1 MDLGLHRRSPWLSDL
16 WRHLDCVNIHPMISW
31 RASTMWS
38 AGLSLGHYLASLC
51 KTWLC
56 QVLEGHKSL
65 METWGLLSKL
75 TGIYILYIH
84 QEREICLCSHVYS
97 FCWKPN
103 IPDGDSDPE
112 MPPHFSP
119 CQTQGPATPSAV
131 RIQQGFQVLPS
142 TRNSTG
148 KVWSV
153 LLSTSPQIMGRPQSH
168 RATATAGTH
177 MEISTHRFQERQ
189 DFLKL
194 RASKYFMQNTELQ
207 STESAALCYQAGAG
221 QVAQRQRG
229 WLLA

>member
-38 AGLSLGHYLASLC
+38 SGLSLGHYLASLC

-131 RIQQGFQVLPS
+131 QVPLRIQQGFQLLPS

-153 LLSTSPQIMGRPQSH
+153 LLSTSPQIMGRP
-168 RATATAGTH
+168 
-177 MEISTHRFQERQ
+177 
-189 DFLKL
+189 
-194 RASKYFMQNTELQ
+194 
-207 STESAALCYQAGAG
+207 
-221 QVAQRQRG
+221 
-229 WLLA
+229 